1 MNIVLLN
8 GYMLVIWSYAR
19 EVGALFG
26 TSSQVEREGFF
37 LRFVTK
43 VLRDNE
49 LRGYNSGFHVKKRAT
64 SIFTCSSL
72 TAERE
77 GFEPPEV

>member
-1 MNIVLLN
+1 MSIVLVN
-8 GYMLVIWSYAR
+8 GHMSAIWSYVR

-49 LRGYNSGFHVKKRAT
+49 FRGYNSGFHAKKELQV
-64 SIFTCSSL
+64 FSL
-72 TAERE
+72 VAL
-77 GFEPPEV
+77 